1 MFTKKFFAVII
12 AASLFNTA
20 ARTQTLFT
28 YGTNTVSKD
37 EFLKAFNKNPDT
49 TGDNKSQKMKE
60 YLDMYINFKL
70 KIQAARDE
78 KLNQGETYKSEAE
91 NFRNQLAE
99 NYINEQANINGLI
112 QEAFKRSQKDILLA
126 HVFAEV
132 KPGTDTTEAY
142 KQIKQAYDALQSGKD
157 FGEVAATYSTDE
169 GVKQAKG
176 VIGYITVFTLPYE
189 IENKVYALQ
198 PGGYSNIYRSNIG
211 YHIFK
216 NVSERPAVGKRKIQ
230 QILLPTPQG
239 FTEDERKAAA
249 RLADSIYQQLLNGA
263 SFEKMLQQYSTPS
276 VNNEGQNILEVG
288 VGQYDNDFESQ
299 IFSLQ
304 KPGDV
309 SKPFVTAYGYNIIK
323 LVEAKPAITD
333 ENDVINRAHI
343 QEMIERDARLAAAK
357 DALRQKWMKE
367 TKFTQIP
374 YNAQNLWSYT
384 DSSLKKGKAVIAYK
398 NITPQTTLFSFAKQ
412 KVNVADWIQFAMQTK
427 QANPSSGNKD
437 YDAIMKEFIKTEN
450 DNYYRSHIE
459 DFYPPVAAQ
468 VREFNEA
475 NLLFAV
481 MDKHVWSKAAQ
492 DSAGLKN
499 YYLQHKQQ
507 YTWQPGVSAL
517 VVSSASKEAID
528 SIAMELKNNSADWRS
543 IISKYNN
550 TVTADSSRFENGQ
563 LPLKQEVPMQK
574 DFISKPEQNDA
585 GDAYTLVY
593 VFDVYPQEAPRS
605 FDDARGLVINDYQQ
619 VLEQKWIAELKKKYP
634 VKVNDVVAKNF

>member
-176 VIGYITVFTLPYE
+176 VIGYITAFTLPYE

-367 TKFTQIP
+367 TKFTQLP

>member
-176 VIGYITVFTLPYE
+176 VIGYITAFTLPYE

-263 SFEKMLQQYSTPS
+263 SFEKMLQQYGTPS

-367 TKFTQIP
+367 TKFTQLP

>member
-176 VIGYITVFTLPYE
+176 VIGYITAFTLPYE

-263 SFEKMLQQYSTPS
+263 SFEKMLQQYGTPS

-367 TKFTQIP
+367 TKFTQLP

-619 VLEQKWIAELKKKYP
+619 VLEQKLIAELKKKYP

>member
-1 MFTKKFFAVII
+1 
-12 AASLFNTA
+12 
-20 ARTQTLFT
+20 
-28 YGTNTVSKD
+28 
-37 EFLKAFNKNPDT
+37 
-49 TGDNKSQKMKE
+49 
-60 YLDMYINFKL
+60 
-70 KIQAARDE
+70 
-78 KLNQGETYKSEAE
+78 
-91 NFRNQLAE
+91 
-99 NYINEQANINGLI
+99 
-112 QEAFKRSQKDILLA
+112 
-126 HVFAEV
+126 
-132 KPGTDTTEAY
+132 
-142 KQIKQAYDALQSGKD
+142 
-157 FGEVAATYSTDE
+157 
-169 GVKQAKG
+169 
-176 VIGYITVFTLPYE
+176 
-189 IENKVYALQ
+189 
-198 PGGYSNIYRSNIG
+198 
-211 YHIFK
+211 
-216 NVSERPAVGKRKIQ
+216 
-230 QILLPTPQG
+230 
-239 FTEDERKAAA
+239 
-249 RLADSIYQQLLNGA
+249 
-263 SFEKMLQQYSTPS
+263 
-276 VNNEGQNILEVG
+276 
-288 VGQYDNDFESQ
+288 
-299 IFSLQ
+299 
-304 KPGDV
+304 
-309 SKPFVTAYGYNIIK
+309 
-323 LVEAKPAITD
+323 
-333 ENDVINRAHI
+333 
-343 QEMIERDARLAAAK
+343 
-357 DALRQKWMKE
+357 MKE
-367 TKFTQIP
+367 TKFTQVP

-427 QANPSSGNKD
+427 QANPSSGNKE
-437 YDAIMKEFIKTEN
+437 YDAIMKKFIKTEN

>member
-263 SFEKMLQQYSTPS
+263 SFEKMLQQYGTPS

-367 TKFTQIP
+367 TKFTQVP

>member
-176 VIGYITVFTLPYE
+176 VIGYITAFTLPYE

-263 SFEKMLQQYSTPS
+263 SFEKMLQQYGTPS

-367 TKFTQIP
+367 TKFTQVP

>member
-1 MFTKKFFAVII
+1 MFTKKFLAVII
-12 AASLFNTA
+12 TASLFCTV

-49 TGDNKSQKMKE
+49 TGGNKSQKMKE

-142 KQIKQAYDALQSGKD
+142 KQIKQAYDTLQSGKD
-157 FGEVAATYSTDE
+157 FEEVAVSYSTDE

-176 VIGYITVFTLPYE
+176 VIGYVTVFTLPYG

-198 PGGYSNIYRSNIG
+198 PGSYSNIYRSNIG

-239 FTEDERKAAA
+239 FTDDERKAAE

-263 SFEKMLQQYSTPS
+263 SFEKMLQQYGTPS

-299 IFSLQ
+299 IFSL
-304 KPGDV
+304 
-309 SKPFVTAYGYNIIK
+309 
-323 LVEAKPAITD
+323 
-333 ENDVINRAHI
+333 
-343 QEMIERDARLAAAK
+343 
-357 DALRQKWMKE
+357 
-367 TKFTQIP
+367 
-374 YNAQNLWSYT
+374 
-384 DSSLKKGKAVIAYK
+384 
-398 NITPQTTLFSFAKQ
+398 
-412 KVNVADWIQFAMQTK
+412 
-427 QANPSSGNKD
+427 
-437 YDAIMKEFIKTEN
+437 
-450 DNYYRSHIE
+450 
-459 DFYPPVAAQ
+459 
-468 VREFNEA
+468 
-475 NLLFAV
+475 
-481 MDKHVWSKAAQ
+481 
-492 DSAGLKN
+492 
-499 YYLQHKQQ
+499 
-507 YTWQPGVSAL
+507 
-517 VVSSASKEAID
+517 
-528 SIAMELKNNSADWRS
+528 
-543 IISKYNN
+543 
-550 TVTADSSRFENGQ
+550 
-563 LPLKQEVPMQK
+563 
-574 DFISKPEQNDA
+574 
-585 GDAYTLVY
+585 
-593 VFDVYPQEAPRS
+593 
-605 FDDARGLVINDYQQ
+605 
-619 VLEQKWIAELKKKYP
+619 
-634 VKVNDVVAKNF
+634 

>member
-1 MFTKKFFAVII
+1 M
-12 AASLFNTA
+12 
-20 ARTQTLFT
+20 
-28 YGTNTVSKD
+28 
-37 EFLKAFNKNPDT
+37 
-49 TGDNKSQKMKE
+49 
-60 YLDMYINFKL
+60 
-70 KIQAARDE
+70 
-78 KLNQGETYKSEAE
+78 
-91 NFRNQLAE
+91 
-99 NYINEQANINGLI
+99 
-112 QEAFKRSQKDILLA
+112 
-126 HVFAEV
+126 
-132 KPGTDTTEAY
+132 
-142 KQIKQAYDALQSGKD
+142 
-157 FGEVAATYSTDE
+157 
-169 GVKQAKG
+169 
-176 VIGYITVFTLPYE
+176 
-189 IENKVYALQ
+189 
-198 PGGYSNIYRSNIG
+198 
-211 YHIFK
+211 
-216 NVSERPAVGKRKIQ
+216 
-230 QILLPTPQG
+230 
-239 FTEDERKAAA
+239 
-249 RLADSIYQQLLNGA
+249 
-263 SFEKMLQQYSTPS
+263 
-276 VNNEGQNILEVG
+276 
-288 VGQYDNDFESQ
+288 
-299 IFSLQ
+299 
-304 KPGDV
+304 
-309 SKPFVTAYGYNIIK
+309 
-323 LVEAKPAITD
+323 EAKPAITD

-367 TKFTQIP
+367 TKFTQVP